1 LLRVSPSSFL
11 ACIVAYPESS
21 GCGMI
26 NTRFGVIGEENAIFS
41 RELLEDDGEECP
53 LVFVSKE

>member
-1 LLRVSPSSFL
+1 
-11 ACIVAYPESS
+11 
-21 GCGMI
+21 MI

-53 LVFVSKE
+53 LMFVSKE